1 MARGC
6 AAAAGHVQDTALLV
20 RDHREQL
27 ADQIVARLRLILGV
41 RGPVAV
47 IHVVAVAVV
56 LRHQRVPASV
66 VEVEDP
72 LPAVR
77 HVFTPS
83 AVAAPAPCG
92 TGFTR
97 KLPHWLRRLKRA
109 CGLFGWV
116 RWARSHGLRP
126 WTIHLPDIGVILAAQ
141 LAAAGEQLVPV

>member
-20 RDHREQL
+20 RDHRELL

-56 LRHQRVPASV
+56 LCHQRVPASV

-77 HVFTPS
+77 HVFTPL
-83 AVAAPAPCG
+83 AVAAPAPWAPASRVNCLTGCG
-92 TGFTR
+92 DSSAHAASSVGCAGPDR
-97 KLPHWLRRLKRA
+97 MVP
-109 CGLFGWV
+109 G
-116 RWARSHGLRP
+116 HGLS
-126 WTIHLPDIGVILAAQ
+126 TCQISA
-141 LAAAGEQLVPV
+141 